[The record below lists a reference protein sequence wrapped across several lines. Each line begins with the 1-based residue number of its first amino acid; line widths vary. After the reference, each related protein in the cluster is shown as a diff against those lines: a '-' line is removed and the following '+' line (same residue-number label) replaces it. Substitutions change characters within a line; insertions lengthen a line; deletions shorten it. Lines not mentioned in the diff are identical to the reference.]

1 MLSTHL
7 VRNPLPPYVPEPFLS
22 APWAGVH
29 RGAYPLYTFPHP
41 RVVKHLVRGMPLRTS
56 TLRTL
61 GSYTNVM
68 AIETMMDA
76 LAREAGIDALEFRLR
91 HLVDERARAVLQA
104 VCARVRWGER
114 GRSPGN
120 GRGLAFARY
129 NNLKA
134 YAAVVADVVV
144 DESAHVR
151 VTRVTLA
158 ADVGQIVDR
167 DGVRSQLEGGAIQAV
182 SWTLCEQVTY
192 DADGITSRDW
202 DSYPI
207 LRFDEV
213 PDVETILIDR
223 PGHPYLGPAECALSP
238 TGAAIANA
246 IHDAVGLRPTRLP
259 FDADALRA
267 AALR

>member
-1 MLSTHL
+1 VDALKAICVKLAISMASDGEGATHL
-7 VRNPLPPYVPEPFLS
+7 ITCTVTG
-22 APWAGVH
+22 APDVAAAETLGKSVIS
-29 RGAYPLYTFPHP
+29 
-41 RVVKHLVRGMPLRTS
+41 S
-56 TLRTL
+56 TLTK
-61 GSYTNVM
+61 S
-68 AIETMMDA
+68 AIFGADA
-76 LAREAGIDALEFRLR
+76 NWGRVLCAMGYSGVDFNPDKVSVAFQSAAGAID
-91 HLVDERARAVLQA
+91 
-104 VCARVRWGER
+104 VCK
-114 GRSPGN
+114 N